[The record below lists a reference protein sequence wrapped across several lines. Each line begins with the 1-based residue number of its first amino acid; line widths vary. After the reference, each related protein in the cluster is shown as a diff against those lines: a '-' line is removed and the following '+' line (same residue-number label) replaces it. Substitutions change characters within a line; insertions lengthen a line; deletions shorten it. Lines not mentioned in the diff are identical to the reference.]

1 MRGTIIKENFRALLL
16 ALGFTQTGLLNRYHK
31 QYPAQGTEL
40 IADFD
45 AEKLVFPTAQGMTVT
60 SATTTNF
67 SAAENAVVFE
77 CVDRLFTQG
86 YHPRQ
91 LELEPTWNVGH
102 GGSGGRADVLVR
114 DNDGQAVFIVE
125 CKTPGT
131 EFDRAWRRMEL
142 DGGQPIS
149 YAQQEKSTK
158 YVALYASWLDAA
170 SQQVRYD
177 LHLVRT
183 HDDEALLARL
193 RQADPDHEPYTFAEA
208 HNAREMYRAWDVTY
222 GRESVPRGLFE
233 PGAAPFEFGKAAYGL
248 DDLRQVGHQE
258 IEGTYHR
265 FATILRKHNVAG
277 RENAF
282 DKLVNL
288 LLCKIVDEDENPTAL
303 KFRWKGRAF
312 DSDFDLQDRLQLLY
326 KVGMGKMLNEE
337 VTYITN
343 EQIEQAFRYVVG
355 QRDATKDTIKGYFEE
370 LKFYTNNAFAFID
383 VHNKK
388 LFGLN
393 AAVLRELVVLLQNM
407 RLRTAEPNQF
417 LGDLFEGFLDAGV
430 KQSEGQFF
438 TPLPVVRFLLHSL
451 PLGTLLAGHPGPLA
465 AIDYAC
471 GAGHFLNELAL
482 KVRALLAEAGRAAD
496 LPLADAGLV
505 GIEKEYRLS
514 KVAKVSAFMYGQPH
528 TRIVHA
534 DALGQAADVADGT
547 FQVLVANPPYS
558 VKGFLETLTVRER
571 ERYELYT
578 RKTVDAKKLG
588 TVNSI
593 EAFFIERAAQLLA
606 PGGVAAIVLPS
617 SIISN
622 GGAVYV
628 ATRELLLEA
637 FEVLA
642 VVQLGSRTF
651 GKTGTTT
658 VTLFLRR
665 RPTQPAPAA
674 HYRHRVAAWF
684 QAGPGDDEAGAVYQD
699 EHLLLQYCRHQ
710 DWDPAHYRTLLR
722 GQPSDELLAYELF
735 QDYQKAFDK
744 LTDTKKLRQRL
755 ATAETVAA
763 VAEAAQQARRQK
775 EAADLRAD
783 LARKWLDYLQAQEQ
797 DKLYYFVLAAAGP
810 APGQAP
816 RPVVL
821 IKSPADNAEQ
831 KQFLGYDWS
840 GAKGNEGIQYLTA
853 DRPAPKP
860 KKEKATADA
869 PEGAEAAEP
878 ETDALENLS
887 KLTRIQTTLY
897 DPQNRTNPAKLNTY
911 IERNFRGEDIVVP
924 DELAPYLSTAR
935 LVDMLDFSRVDFD
948 KKFSLSPR
956 KRATIESVWPTQKLS
971 ALVKVLGGGT
981 PDTKRP
987 DYWNGG
993 IPWLSV
999 VDFNNESRYVST
1011 SEKTISEAG
1020 LENSSTRYLEVG
1032 DLILSARG
1040 TVGALA
1046 ELAVRATFNQ
1056 SCYGLRPNLDLVSAG
1071 YIYYTLR
1078 EEIAQLKA
1086 NAGGSKFDAITTATL
1101 DDIVIPVPPPAVQAA
1116 LVAACEAVDTDVAQA
1131 TAALGETWEQVEE
1144 AVQAVYDA
1152 GYPQQKLLAV
1162 ADTNPSKSA
1171 LREVPDDTLVSFV
1184 DMPAVSN
1191 DGFIERAT
1199 PRPLAELRKGSY
1211 TYFAEND
1218 IILAKITPC
1227 LENGKCALATGLTNG
1242 LALGSTEFHVV
1253 RAHAAQVLPAYLFAL
1268 LNREAIRVEAERH
1281 MTGASGHRRAPIT
1294 FYENLSLPVPDL
1306 TAQQALIATLAAL
1319 DATAAAAQATIAA
1332 APARKQA
1339 LVRQYLQAP
1348 PAAGAGA

>member
-1 MRGTIIKENFRALLL
+1 MINKDDFRALLL
-16 ALGFTQTGLLNRYHK
+16 ALDFSLTDPLTQRYRK
-31 QYPAQGTEL
+31 QYPAVGAEL
-40 IADFD
+40 VADFD
-45 AEKLVFPTAQGMTVT
+45 TGKLIFPTAQGLTVT

-77 CVDRLFTQG
+77 CLDRLLSQG
-86 YHPRQ
+86 YHPHQ

-114 DNDGQAVFIVE
+114 DNEGRAVFIVE

-131 EFDRAWRRMEL
+131 EFEKAWRRMEH
-142 DGGQPIS
+142 DGGQPLS
-149 YAQQEKSTK
+149 YAQQEKDTK
-158 YVALYASWLDAA
+158 YVALYASYLDKAA
-170 SQQVRYD
+170 QPPRVGYD

-193 RQADPDHEPYTFAEA
+193 RQTDPDHEPLTFAEA
-208 HNAREMYRAWDVTY
+208 GNAREMYRAWDATY
-222 GRESVPRGLFE
+222 GRESMPRGLFE
-233 PGAAPFEFGKAAYGL
+233 PGVLPFEFGKEAYGL
-248 DDLRQVGHQE
+248 EDLRQVGERE

-288 LLCKIVDEDENPTAL
+288 LLCKIVDEDENPQAL

-343 EQIEQAFRYVVG
+343 EQIEQAFRFVVG

-393 AAVLRELVVLLQNM
+393 AGVLRELVGLLQNM

-451 PLGTLLAGHPGPLA
+451 PLGALLAEHPGPLP

-482 KVRALLAEAGRAAD
+482 EVRALLKAAGREAEAAQ
-496 LPLADAGLV
+496 ADAGLV

-547 FQVLVANPPYS
+547 FRVLVANPPYS
-558 VKGFLETLTVRER
+558 VKGFLETLSVRER

-665 RPTQPAPAA
+665 RPAQPAPAA

-684 QAGPGDDEAGAVYQD
+684 RPGPDAAEAMYHD
-699 EHLLLQYCRHQ
+699 EHLLAQYCRHQ

-722 GQPSDELLAYELF
+722 GQPNAALLAYELF
-735 QDYQKAFDK
+735 QDYEKAFEK
-744 LTDTKKLRQRL
+744 LTDIKKARQRL
-755 ATAETVAA
+755 ATADTVAA
-763 VAEAAQQARRQK
+763 LAPAAQQDRRQK
-775 EAADLRAD
+775 EAADLRTE
-783 LARKWLDYLQAQEQ
+783 LARKWLAYLHAQEQ

-860 KKEKATADA
+860 KKEKAAADADA
-869 PEGAEAAEP
+869 PADDTDP

-897 DPQNRTNPAKLNTY
+897 DPQDRANPAKLNTY
-911 IERNFRGEDIVVP
+911 IERNFLGEDLVVP

-935 LVDMLDFSRVDFD
+935 LVDMLDFSRVGFD
-948 KKFSLSPR
+948 KAFSMSPER
-956 KRATIESVWPTQKLS
+956 RGNEFDTTWPTVRLEKLLLPIEGAVTKVAESVIKTAGPIPVITQEKEAVISGYVVNDSPITDLPLVVFGDHS
-971 ALVKVLGGGT
+971 CTIKYVDFPFVRGADGTVLLKTDSTQMLPKCFYYLLQQATLTNAGKYERHYKYLTEVKV
-981 PDTKRP
+981 
-987 DYWNGG
+987 
-993 IPWLSV
+993 
-999 VDFNNESRYVST
+999 
-1011 SEKTISEAG
+1011 
-1020 LENSSTRYLEVG
+1020 
-1032 DLILSARG
+1032 
-1040 TVGALA
+1040 
-1046 ELAVRATFNQ
+1046 
-1056 SCYGLRPNLDLVSAG
+1056 
-1071 YIYYTLR
+1071 
-1078 EEIAQLKA
+1078 
-1086 NAGGSKFDAITTATL
+1086 
-1101 DDIVIPVPPPAVQAA
+1101 PVPPLPVQAA
-1116 LVAACEAVDTDVAQA
+1116 LVAACEAVDAEVAQA
-1131 TAALGETWEQVEE
+1131 TAALGQARAQVAELLADDYMMQRLEAVAHKVTDAVDPQTQTGEAFYIGLENIESNTGSLVGTVRTPYRSIKSVKTRFAPGDVLYGKLRPALNKVYLAEE
-1144 AVQAVYDA
+1144 AGICSTDILVFRFPSGAAARYYTAYFRTAAFNDEVLKTVV
-1152 GYPQQKLLAV
+1152 GQQLPRTSWASLKTIRVPAPSANELHILV
-1162 ADTNPSKSA
+1162 A
-1171 LREVPDDTLVSFV
+1171 
-1184 DMPAVSN
+1184 
-1191 DGFIERAT
+1191 
-1199 PRPLAELRKGSY
+1199 
-1211 TYFAEND
+1211 
-1218 IILAKITPC
+1218 
-1227 LENGKCALATGLTNG
+1227 
-1242 LALGSTEFHVV
+1242 ALGNYE
-1253 RAHAAQVLPAYLFAL
+1253 AA
-1268 LNREAIRVEAERH
+1268 
-1281 MTGASGHRRAPIT
+1281 
-1294 FYENLSLPVPDL
+1294 
-1306 TAQQALIATLAAL
+1306 
-1319 DATAAAAQATIAA
+1319 AAAAQATIAA

-1339 LVRQYLQAP
+1339 LVRQHLQET
-1348 PAAGAGA
+1348 AAGE